1 MSCPFHYLQFAVV
14 NVKVI
19 GAMPLAIMLVR
30 RNFILKRELFF
41 PLPSKGGRFFFFFVR
56 CGNGFDGG
64 QILNYSDVLE
74 L

>member
-1 MSCPFHYLQFAVV
+1 M
-14 NVKVI
+14 KVI

-41 PLPSKGGRFFFFFVR
+41 PLPSKGGRFFFFLSDA
-56 CGNGFDGG
+56 GNGFDGG
-64 QILNYSDVLE
+64 QTLNYLDVLE